1 MKKCLSGA
9 KKCSIVNSLMDWTRP
24 CFDLGDK
31 VIWSRM
37 GKPPIVDLRW
47 KTIRKEI
54 QDFDKLSHFEDL
66 I

>member
-1 MKKCLSGA
+1 
-9 KKCSIVNSLMDWTRP
+9 MDWTRP
-24 CFDLGDK
+24 CFDLRDK

-37 GKPPIVDLRW
+37 GKLPIVDLRW